1 MISVEYHDDLKEVQ
15 GDAPLAA
22 LLSAP
27 AAAAPFDRI
36 EWWRGL
42 DEECGLFP
50 VIAVARD
57 GDMRAAL
64 AMVRVKRRLEALANW
79 YSFRVRPIVTPGAD
93 ADALLTE
100 MARDLVGE
108 APHISL
114 SCLPDE
120 QGEASQ
126 LASAFRKAGWAV
138 FRSVCDVN
146 HVLNVNG
153 RSYAEYIA
161 SRSGHVRTS
170 LKRKA
175 DKVEVAIESHFD
187 PASWAAFEAVYAQSW
202 KPDEGSPAFLRRFA
216 EEEGKAGRLRLGLAR
231 AEGQPV
237 AAQFWTVE
245 SGTAFIHKLAH
256 TEASKP
262 LSPGTTL
269 SAALFEHAI
278 DRDKVA
284 LIDFGT
290 GDDAYKRDWMEQVY
304 SRYRLDMYRPGWPGN
319 WPAIARQILRGL
331 AGTAKRG

>member
-1 MISVEYHDDLKEVQ
+1 LIAIDYHDDLKEVQ
-15 GDAPLAA
+15 DDAPLAA

-57 GDMRAAL
+57 GDHRAAL
-64 AMVRVKRRLEALANW
+64 AMVRVKRRLEALSNW
-79 YSFRVRPIVTPGAD
+79 YSFRIRPIITPGAD
-93 ADALLTE
+93 ADALLAA

-114 SCLPDE
+114 SRLPDE
-120 QGEASQ
+120 HGEASK
-126 LASAFRKAGWAV
+126 LASAFRGAGWAV

-175 DKVEVAIESHFD
+175 DKVKISIETRFD
-187 PASWAAFEAVYAQSW
+187 PASWDAFETVYAQSW
-202 KPDEGSPAFLRRFA
+202 KPEEGSPAFLRRFA
-216 EEEGKAGRLRLGLAR
+216 EEEGKAGRLRLGVAR
-231 AEGQPV
+231 AQGQPV

-245 SGTAFIHKLAH
+245 GGTAFIHKLAYA
-256 TEASKP
+256 EASKP

-269 SAALFEHAI
+269 SAALFEQAI
-278 DRDKVA
+278 DRDRVST
-284 LIDFGT
+284 IDFGT

-304 SRYRLDMYRPGWPGN
+304 PRYRLDMYRPGWPGN
-319 WPAIARQILRGL
+319 WPAIARQALRGL